1 MKMKRISALF
11 VLMATLLSFT
21 ARAQYRQ
28 DHASVEYMF
37 KADLGYMPFIA
48 NLGDKGANGYYID
61 DLRHIANAN
70 IINGINI
77 RQDFFLGLGLGYGY
91 VARPSNIGD
100 GWHSAMA
107 YANFDYRPI
116 DAEWAPMVGLKLG
129 AHYMMADSPY
139 GNTLTPYIE
148 VSCGINWFFRYF
160 VRNMERNYKSLYF
173 EMAFTYTQQTL
184 FIPLRIGIRL

>member
-1 MKMKRISALF
+1 MKRISLIIVLAATF
-11 VLMATLLSFT
+11 VSFS
-21 ARAQYRQ
+21 AKAQYRQ

-37 KADLGYMPFIA
+37 KADMGYMPFIS
-48 NLGDKGANGYYID
+48 NLGKAGNNGYYID
-61 DLRHIANAN
+61 DLRHIANVN

-91 VARPSNIGD
+91 VMRPSDVAN

-107 YANFDYRPI
+107 YANFDYRTI

-148 VSCGINWFFRYF
+148 VSGGINWFFNYF
-160 VRNMERNYKSLYF
+160 FRNMERNYKSMYF
-173 EMAFTYTQQTL
+173 ELAFTYTQQTL